1 MTDIKVGDEVRV
13 FYGDGRERRNRPD
26 DGYPGEVVKVGRTLA
41 TIRYQG
47 HEAQFR
53 RHRTS
58 QRPARQHFMTP
69 AQVEAGNRKKA
80 ALALLREAGFDV
92 RLGHHPDAELIER
105 LAAATLDWAAEQT
118 ARKHAKD

>member
-1 MTDIKVGDEVRV
+1 MADIKVGDEVRV

-53 RHRTS
+53 LDTGRLNDRYGNTAS
-58 QRPARQHFMTP
+58 FLTP
-69 AQVEAGNRKKA
+69 AQVEVGNRKKA
-80 ALALLREAGFDV
+80 ALALLKEAGFEV
-92 RLGHHPDAELIER
+92 RLGRHPSGELIEA
-105 LAAATLDWAAEQT
+105 LAEIVKTWGD
-118 ARKHAKD
+118 